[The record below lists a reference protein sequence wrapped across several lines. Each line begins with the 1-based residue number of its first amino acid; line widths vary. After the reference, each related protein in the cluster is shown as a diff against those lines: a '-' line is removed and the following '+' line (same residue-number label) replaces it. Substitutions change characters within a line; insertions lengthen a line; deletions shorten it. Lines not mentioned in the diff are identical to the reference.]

1 MPWDGAEWGDT
12 GAVGDLEA
20 RTASGPFRVLALG
33 VYLASREHL
42 APGIAAELA
51 RSRDWQVEQRWAAL
65 GAGPVPQAL
74 DALTVLR
81 TQGPVSKFQLINQLL
96 AGVDLSGYGQLLV
109 TDDDITLP
117 SGFLDRYLGLVERHG
132 LALAQPARSHD
143 SSMDL
148 GFVEQ
153 LDGLDA
159 RQTRYVEI
167 GPLFS
172 IRRQA
177 FPHLLP
183 FDETPPMGWG
193 LDFTWPVVLERAGLR
208 LGVVDATP
216 VSHCL
221 RRQAAFYSGHE
232 SLEAMASYLASRPHL
247 SRVEAFTIVEPYAE
261 RQA

>member
-1 MPWDGAEWGDT
+1 VSE
-12 GAVGDLEA
+12 LEA
-20 RTASGPFRVLALG
+20 RTAAGPFRVLALG
-33 VYLASREHL
+33 VYLTGREHL
-42 APGIAAELA
+42 APEIAAELS

-65 GAGPVPQAL
+65 GTGPVPPEL
-74 DALTVLR
+74 ESLTVLR
-81 TQGPVSKFQLINQLL
+81 IQGPGSKFQLVNRLL
-96 AGVDLSGYGQLLV
+96 AGVDLSGYRQLLV

-117 SGFLDRYLGLVERHG
+117 AGFLDRYLGLVERHR

-159 RQTRYVEI
+159 RRTRYVEI

-172 IRRQA
+172 IRRDA

-193 LDFTWPVVLERAGLR
+193 LDFTWPVSLERAGLR

-216 VSHCL
+216 VSHRL
-221 RRQAAFYSGHE
+221 RGQAALYSGRE
-232 SLEAMASYLASRPHL
+232 SLEAMASYLADRPHL
-247 SRVEAFTIVEPYAE
+247 GRAEAFTIVESYAE
-261 RQA
+261 PQP